1 MKIKSNFSPRDL
13 SQLLKKIKKDDSRF
27 RFIEI
32 VEIVSEE
39 EVEIF
44 WENGGVNNLWLK
56 KISSGGSS
64 RGDCWSLSSI

>member
-13 SQLLKKIKKDDSRF
+13 SQLLKKGKKDDSRF

-32 VEIVSEE
+32 VEIFSEE

-44 WENGGVNNLWLK
+44 
-56 KISSGGSS
+56 
-64 RGDCWSLSSI
+64 

>member
-13 SQLLKKIKKDDSRF
+13 ISASKENKIKDDSRF

-32 VEIVSEE
+32 
-39 EVEIF
+39 VEIF

-56 KISSGGSS
+56 KIKKCYPITTILIE
-64 RGDCWSLSSI
+64 RRRRNW